1 MNRYRSAQRRRE
13 LCAVRRL
20 AVALLVTLAASTGCS
35 IYERSAADVT
45 RAVKNWQRQPHYVS
59 PASQGI
65 PAAQAGQDSTA
76 KSPSEAPLPG
86 AGPHT
91 TGHRLLQTYVR
102 EALERNPSIQAAVAN
117 VEAALEKIPQVTS
130 LPDPFL
136 RTIVRPEPIQTAAG
150 DVYFTLG
157 VGQKIPLPA
166 RLDRAG
172 RVAAAEVRMA
182 IERLNGTRLQVIA
195 DVEHAYYRLYL
206 TERSIELTKAHT
218 QSLEDLEQVLAS
230 QYRVGRVE
238 QQDLLRIQTEIA
250 KLRDDESR
258 LGRRR
263 ASAAAALNQLLDHVP
278 GRGLPPTERIA
289 PQVFDADVEQLIAL
303 AAEHNPE
310 LAVLTHQAERDR
322 EAMDLARLA
331 HWPDATIGFEW
342 TYTKPRNPFIPPIN
356 PQTGVRPPYSDKSDK
371 GDDNWALMLQL
382 NLPIWLDRIE
392 AAKREAWQRLQ
403 RTQHEKHAAVNMI
416 TFRVYDAWMRVQTQ
430 QDTIKLLESTLI
442 LQVRQ
447 TYDVS
452 LTAYQAGK
460 TDFLTVIDNWRRLL
474 DFELMLHR
482 EVADLETAFS
492 ELQREVGL
500 QLIREEI
507 ASKTQN
513 QGSNNEQ
520 HGP

>member
-1 MNRYRSAQRRRE
+1 MAE
-13 LCAVRRL
+13 
-20 AVALLVTLAASTGCS
+20 TASDT
-35 IYERSAADVT
+35 
-45 RAVKNWQRQPHYVS
+45 
-59 PASQGI
+59 PA
-65 PAAQAGQDSTA
+65 P
-76 KSPSEAPLPG
+76 EV
-86 AGPHT
+86 GPRG
-91 TGHRLLQTYVR
+91 TGHEPLQAYIR

-117 VEAALEKIPQVTS
+117 VEATLEKIPQVTS

-136 RTIVRPEPIQTAAG
+136 RTVVRPEPIQTAAG
-150 DVYFTLG
+150 DMYFTLG

-166 RLDRAG
+166 KLDHAG
-172 RVAAAEVRMA
+172 RAAAAEVRMA
-182 IERLNGTRLQVIA
+182 IERLNAARLKVIA

-218 QSLEDLEQVLAS
+218 QSLENLEQVLAS

-258 LGRRR
+258 LGHRR
-263 ASAAAALNQLLDHVP
+263 ASAGAALNQLLDYPP
-278 GRGLPPTERIA
+278 GRELLTTQPIS
-289 PQVFDADVEQLIAL
+289 PQTFDADVDQLIAL
-303 AAEHNPE
+303 AAKHSPE
-310 LAVLTHQAERDR
+310 LAVLTHRAERDR
-322 EAMDLARLA
+322 EAIELARLA

-342 TYTKPRNPFIPPIN
+342 TYTKPRDPFIPPIN
-356 PQTGVRPPYSDKSDK
+356 PDTGVRPPYSDKSDK
-371 GDDNWALMLQL
+371 GDDNWALMLRF

-392 AAKREAWQRLQ
+392 AAKREARQRLQ
-403 RTQHEKHAAVNMI
+403 TTQREKQAALNMI
-416 TFRVYDAWMRVQTQ
+416 AFRVYDAWVKVQTQ
-430 QDTIKLLESTLI
+430 EDTIRLLESTLI
-442 LQVRQ
+442 PQARQ

-460 TDFLTVIDNWRRLL
+460 ADFLTVIDNWRRLL

-507 ASKTQN
+507 ASETES
-513 QGSNNEQ
+513 QGE
-520 HGP
+520 